1 MLFSLGDSIPLDG
14 LETVTSP
21 EELVAAQD
29 SLSQIR
35 VSLEVAGY
43 LVSLVGATRSHP
55 MVRMGASPRAWAA
68 MAGRSFVTPDDIQAL
83 IHPVLAHRLLLTNEA
98 RLSGVT
104 ADGVLDQIAAQLPVP
119 PAAGDEFHG
128 A

>member
-1 MLFSLGDSIPLDG
+1 MSYYHKVYD
-14 LETVTSP
+14 
-21 EELVAAQD
+21 LVARIPRGKAASYGQ
-29 SLSQIR
+29 LA
-35 VSLEVAGY
+35 LMTG
-43 LVSLVGATRSHP
+43 
-55 MVRMGASPRAWAA
+55 SPRASRALFRPAGAWAA

>member
-1 MLFSLGDSIPLDG
+1 M
-14 LETVTSP
+14 T
-21 EELVAAQD
+21 
-29 SLSQIR
+29 
-35 VSLEVAGY
+35 GY

-55 MVRMGASPRAWAA
+55 MVRMGASPRASWALFRAARAWAA

>member
-1 MLFSLGDSIPLDG
+1 MSVLADLRARFSR
-14 LETVTSP
+14 E
-21 EELVAAQD
+21 
-29 SLSQIR
+29 R
-35 VSLEVAGY
+35 VKLQ
-43 LVSLVGATRSHP
+43 L
-55 MVRMGASPRAWAA
+55 
-68 MAGRSFVTPDDIQAL
+68 DDIQAL

>member
-35 VSLEVAGY
+35 VSPEVAGY

-55 MVRMGASPRAWAA
+55 MVR
-68 MAGRSFVTPDDIQAL
+68 
-83 IHPVLAHRLLLTNEA
+83 
-98 RLSGVT
+98 
-104 ADGVLDQIAAQLPVP
+104 DGGQP
-119 PAAGDEFHG
+119 PASRALFRPPGPG
-128 A
+128 PAMVAAPSLPRTTSRP

>member
-1 MLFSLGDSIPLDG
+1 MRWFSI
-14 LETVTSP
+14 
-21 EELVAAQD
+21 
-29 SLSQIR
+29 
-35 VSLEVAGY
+35 VSKRSGGY
-43 LVSLVGATRSHP
+43 RSTGSSVSALTRA
-55 MVRMGASPRAWAA
+55 ASPRASRALFRAARAWAA
-68 MAGRSFVTPDDIQAL
+68 IAGRSFVTPDDIQAL